1 MKSRDVEIRNPS
13 GLHARPAVLFVRQAM
28 TFKSSVTLQNLATGK
43 PPVDAKSLIAVLTAG
58 VLTGT
63 TVRIA
68 ADGEDET
75 QAVADLKA
83 AIEGGLGEP
92 VG

>member
-1 MKSRDVEIRNPS
+1 LKSRDVEIRNPS
-13 GLHARPAVLFVRQAM
+13 GLHARPAVLFVRQAT

-43 PPVDAKSLIAVLTAG
+43 PPVNAKSLIAVLTAG

-75 QAVADLKA
+75 QAVAHLKA

>member
-1 MKSRDVEIRNPS
+1 LKSRDVEIRNPS
-13 GLHARPAVLFVRQAM
+13 GLHARPAVLFVRQAT

-43 PPVDAKSLIAVLTAG
+43 PAVDAKSLIAVLTAG
-58 VLTGT
+58 VLAGT

-68 ADGEDET
+68 ANGEDET

-92 VG
+92 LG

>member
-1 MKSRDVEIRNPS
+1 LKSRDVEIRNPS

-75 QAVADLKA
+75 QAVAHLKA

>member
-1 MKSRDVEIRNPS
+1 LKSRDVEIRNPS
-13 GLHARPAVLFVRQAM
+13 GLHARPAVLFVRQAT

-43 PPVDAKSLIAVLTAG
+43 PAVDAKSLIAVLTAG
-58 VLTGT
+58 VLAGT

-68 ADGEDET
+68 ANGEDET

>member
-1 MKSRDVEIRNPS
+1 LKSVDLEIRNPS
-13 GLHARPAVLFVRQAM
+13 GLHARPAVLFVRQAT

-43 PPVDAKSLIAVLTAG
+43 PPVNAKSLIAVLTAG
-58 VLTGT
+58 VLKGA

-75 QAVADLKA
+75 QAIVELKA

-92 VG
+92 LG

>member
-1 MKSRDVEIRNPS
+1 M
-13 GLHARPAVLFVRQAM
+13 
-28 TFKSSVTLQNLATGK
+28 
-43 PPVDAKSLIAVLTAG
+43 DAKSLIAVLTAG

-75 QAVADLKA
+75 QAVAHLKA